1 MAVFSTIGIILMV
14 GAVILF
20 AYQVMAALLG
30 MGTSDN
36 FAYENIRLEDFLSES
51 SLEWI
56 ADISSVN
63 LQGIAYT
70 VITLP
75 LVVLLLFGAMFFFLI
90 HMFRGH
96 KKL

>member
-14 GAVILF
+14 CAGILF
-20 AYQVMAALLG
+20 AYQVMAAFLR

-36 FAYENIRLEDFLSES
+36 FVYQNVRLEDFLSES
-51 SLEWI
+51 SLEWF
-56 ADISSVN
+56 ADISSAN
-63 LQGIAYT
+63 LQAVAYT
-70 VITLP
+70 VITTP
-75 LVVLLLFGAMFFFLI
+75 LVVLLLFAAMFFFLI

>member
-1 MAVFSTIGIILMV
+1 MV
-14 GAVILF
+14 SAGILF
-20 AYQVMAALLG
+20 AYQVMSAFLG
-30 MGTSDN
+30 MGTSDS

-51 SLEWI
+51 SLEWV
-56 ADISSVN
+56 ADISSAN
-63 LQGIAYT
+63 LQGAVLT

-75 LVVLLLFGAMFFFLI
+75 LVVLLLLGAMFFFLI

>member
-14 GAVILF
+14 CAGILF
-20 AYQVMAALLG
+20 GYQVMSAFMGL
-30 MGTSDN
+30 GTSDS
-36 FAYENIRLEDFLSES
+36 FEYENIKLEDFLSES

-56 ADISSVN
+56 AELSSAD

-70 VITLP
+70 VITMP
-75 LVVLLLFGAMFFFLI
+75 LVVWLLFGAMFFFLI
-90 HMFRGH
+90 HIFRGH

>member
-1 MAVFSTIGIILMV
+1 MAFFSTIGIILMV
-14 GAVILF
+14 CAGILF

-36 FAYENIRLEDFLSES
+36 FVYQNIKLEDILSES

-56 ADISSVN
+56 AEISSAN
-63 LQGIAYT
+63 LQGIAHT

-75 LVVLLLFGAMFFFLI
+75 LFLWLLFGAMFFFLI

>member
-14 GAVILF
+14 CAGVLF

-36 FAYENIRLEDFLSES
+36 FVYQNVRLDDLLSES

-56 ADISSVN
+56 AELSSAN

-70 VITLP
+70 VVKLP
-75 LVVLLLFGAMFFFLI
+75 LVVWLLFGAMFFFLI
-90 HMFRGH
+90 HMIRGH

>member
-14 GAVILF
+14 CAGILF
-20 AYQVMAALLG
+20 AYQVMAAFLG
-30 MGTSDN
+30 MGT
-36 FAYENIRLEDFLSES
+36 SES

-56 ADISSVN
+56 AELSSAN
-63 LQGIAYT
+63 LQAIAYT
-70 VITLP
+70 AITLP
-75 LVVLLLFGAMFFFLI
+75 LVVWLLFGAMFFFLI